1 MIIELSSRPFLKR
14 ACEESY
20 TKQQISHEKMGHSIS
35 AEGKI
40 MIVVFGG
47 QIKRTVNKAQQANDG
62 SLGILST
69 FSGVIAGLP

>member
-40 MIVVFGG
+40 MIVVLRWSNKMYSKQGPAG
-47 QIKRTVNKAQQANDG
+47 QRWV
-62 SLGILST
+62 LGHS
-69 FSGVIAGLP
+69 